1 VPPVTIHPAAVLL
14 GAAVGRLHSPAAE
27 ISGPPSWTDSRSRSP
42 RAESHPNHA
51 RRSSSVDVEGASA
64 RSRSRARRPCS
75 RPREDLLPAQARAA
89 RRRAVDAR
97 RLLGEH
103 GRVRAQRRIR
113 CSSGAGGG
121 CGGREAHERL
131 VIAMGHGS
139 RTLAP
144 RPSAPTRRAPF
155 RRAAVRRSAGRSL
168 LPCSHLC
175 CGVSI
180 SSHFDGRADLG
191 RAPDVGPACSSARRS
206 RASPNSKPRDRPRVL
221 PVTYAVAGGSG
232 WTAIDRKPRASPRAG
247 RARYLVASAASA
259 DRPAAPRRRELA
271 PPPSQ
276 SPAPGEQAPVVLV
289 AVRAQ
294 RRFGRRRRYD
304 ATPPTRPPARSC
316 TWARSGSCAGASEEY

>member
-51 RRSSSVDVEGASA
+51 RRSSSADVEGASA

-121 CGGREAHERL
+121 CGGRARATRDCHGPWLENPRSSPFCAHSTSAL
-131 VIAMGHGS
+131 PSS
-139 RTLAP
+139 RGTP
-144 RPSAPTRRAPF
+144 
-155 RRAAVRRSAGRSL
+155 
-168 LPCSHLC
+168 
-175 CGVSI
+175 
-180 SSHFDGRADLG
+180 
-191 RAPDVGPACSSARRS
+191 
-206 RASPNSKPRDRPRVL
+206 
-221 PVTYAVAGGSG
+221 
-232 WTAIDRKPRASPRAG
+232 
-247 RARYLVASAASA
+247 
-259 DRPAAPRRRELA
+259 
-271 PPPSQ
+271 
-276 SPAPGEQAPVVLV
+276 
-289 AVRAQ
+289 
-294 RRFGRRRRYD
+294 FGRPIATSMLSPMLRRLNILALR
-304 ATPPTRPPARSC
+304 
-316 TWARSGSCAGASEEY
+316 